1 VELPVLL
8 FKIHTAMFKK
18 ISASMFALIL
28 ICFFLPFM
36 SLSCQGKDIVTMTG
50 LQMATGVEIANP
62 AATLG
67 GSLGNAASAAK
78 PQKIAGSVPMGI
90 AFVTAAAGLAA
101 TLLLKDRF
109 QKSLVPG
116 VASGIGA
123 IILLFVKSGAD
134 SEVMKQGSGMIQVS
148 YGIGF
153 YLALLLFI
161 ANAGVNGYQFME
173 ERKQK

>member
-1 VELPVLL
+1 
-8 FKIHTAMFKK
+8 MFKK

-50 LQMATGVEIANP
+50 LQMATGVELANP
-62 AATLG
+62 AASLSGSLG
-67 GSLGNAASAAK
+67 GSVAAAAK
-78 PQKIAGSVPMGI
+78 TQKIAGSVPLGI

-109 QKSLVPG
+109 QQSLVPG

-123 IILLFVKSGAD
+123 IILLFVKSGTD
-134 SEVMKQGSGMIQVS
+134 SEVIKQGSGMIQVS

>member
-1 VELPVLL
+1 
-8 FKIHTAMFKK
+8 MFKK

-78 PQKIAGSVPMGI
+78 PQKIDGSVPMGL

-161 ANAGVNGYQFME
+161 TNAGVNGYQFME